1 MLIKN
6 KKICPTFPIKISS
19 DCKVVFTDAKKFPWR
34 QDKKGYF
41 LVKIQEGKI
50 HCGFANN
57 KHEVMIEFIGK
68 NPERMIK
75 EIAKR
80 KICDLEHM
88 GYISSELMIAKNCLD
103 KNEKYV
109 QR

>member
-1 MLIKN
+1 MKEIY
-6 KKICPTFPIKISS
+6 PVSPIKISS
-19 DCKVVFTDAKKFPWR
+19 RRKIIFTDEKKYPWKK
-34 QDKKGYF
+34 DKKGYF
-41 LVKIQEGKI
+41 LVKILAGKI